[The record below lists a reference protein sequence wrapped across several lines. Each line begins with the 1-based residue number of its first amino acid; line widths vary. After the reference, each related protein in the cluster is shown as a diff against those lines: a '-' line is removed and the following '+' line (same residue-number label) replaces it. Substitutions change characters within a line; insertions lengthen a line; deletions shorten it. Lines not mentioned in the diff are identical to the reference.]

1 MILFLLIFRSL
12 GSQVHSTPKKSTL
25 NEETGIGGKG
35 GKGKGG
41 KGKGGKGNG
50 GNSKG
55 KGGKEGALATD
66 TDEDDGFDTTSEASP
81 RVGVSWHLPLSGIVD
96 GR

>member
-25 NEETGIGGKG
+25 NEETGIGRKG

-41 KGKGGKGNG
+41 KGKGG
-50 GNSKG
+50 NSKG
-55 KGGKEGALATD
+55 EGGKEGALATD